1 MDKQHKSM
9 KLFPITS
16 FSIIMFIV
24 ITINISC
31 KRDPE
36 ATHHIY
42 IENTTNES
50 LHFQIT
56 RKSISDIPGWERSL
70 PPKQKTILADGAL
83 HLEGEDITFQTII
96 ENFGLPTDTVEILLN
111 DTIVIKWG
119 GPLRVMPDSINHFY
133 NEKSWEITQGGRKC
147 RWERGTFTI
156 YESDL
161 GKIEGK

>member
-1 MDKQHKSM
+1 MDKQHKLT
-9 KLFPITS
+9 KLFPITG
-16 FSIIMFIV
+16 FSIIMFTV
-24 ITINISC
+24 LTINISC

-50 LHFQIT
+50 LQFQIT
-56 RKSISDIPGWERSL
+56 RKSISDIPGWELTL
-70 PPKQKTILADGAL
+70 PPNQKIILAGGAL
-83 HLEGEDITFQTII
+83 HLEGEDITFQAII
-96 ENFGLPTDTVEILLN
+96 ENFGLPTDTVEIVRN
-111 DTIVIKWG
+111 GEIVIKWG

-133 NEKSWEITQGGRKC
+133 NENSWEITEGGRKSK
-147 RWERGTFTI
+147 WERGTFTI